1 MSYHPITD
9 TPHFWKAFT
18 MEDFTT
24 VATFYSLADAEP
36 PRLALEAAGIPTLAT
51 DENIGEMLVPTAFG
65 GIKLQVASKDADRA
79 KEVLASFQTD
89 SQPETADRDASKS
102 GSEEEVY
109 LECPECGA
117 EVGFPFERRGHVE
130 VCPECGAYVDVP
142 E

>member
-1 MSYHPITD
+1 
-9 TPHFWKAFT
+9 

-24 VATFYSLADAEP
+24 VATYYSLAEAEP

-79 KEVLASFQTD
+79 KEVLASFKTD
-89 SQPETADRDASKS
+89 SQPETVDGDVSKS
-102 GSEEEVY
+102 DSESDEEVY
-109 LECPECGA
+109 LTCSECGA